1 MTIDVNNLLA
11 NALLDRLDTEMPAG
25 SILELRTGGPAGA
38 ENAAGGSL
46 LCSITLP
53 STPWS
58 AASGGTKA
66 KNGTWSGTGSAG
78 GNAGHYRLRN
88 AAGTRIIEGTVTLA
102 GGGGDAIISTLAI
115 TNGGPVSVTSFSYSQ
130 P

>member
-11 NALLDRLDTEMPAG
+11 NALLDRFDTEFPAG
-25 SILELRTGGPAGA
+25 SILELRTGAPAGA

-53 STPWS
+53 ATPWAT
-58 AASGGTKA
+58 AASGTKSR
-66 KNGTWSGTGSAG
+66 NGTWAGTGSAA

-102 GGGGDAIISTLAI
+102 GAGGDATVSTTAI
-115 TNGGPVSVTSFSYSQ
+115 TNSGAVSVTSFSYSV